1 MRIVG
6 RLKLA
11 SVSAA
16 LVVSVPLV
24 LSFSTANLGQAAPA
38 TVAQGANGA
47 ELFAAKCAGCHGKD
61 GRGLPNWRAKGQPSF
76 ADANFQ
82 KSRTDSQL
90 SESVRN
96 GKGKFMPAWKD
107 KLSAEQI
114 NALAEQVRAFGK
126 KK

>member
-1 MRIVG
+1 MNIVG

-16 LVVSVPLV
+16 LVVSVPLL
-24 LSFSTANLGQAAPA
+24 LSFSTTNFLQAAPA
-38 TVAQGANGA
+38 AVGQGANGA

-61 GRGLPNWRAKGQPSF
+61 GRGLPNWKAKGQPSF
-76 ADANFQ
+76 ADVNFQ
-82 KSRTDSQL
+82 KSRTDAQL
-90 SESVRN
+90 TESVTN
-96 GKGKFMPAWKD
+96 GKGKFMPVWKD

-114 NALAEQVRAFGK
+114 NALVGQVRAFGK